1 MDIYTHLIKDYEARL
16 KDTLLENSD
25 IKQTITNIVFKLS
38 MLSKNMKNSSNT
50 EIDENIRNNNQEF
63 IKNLPFETIYSKLD
77 DFLKLKFSLIEE
89 FINKKTKKSSIF
101 NETNLNTT
109 FTIDDDDEDDSLN
122 ESIKNSNST
131 KLKND
136 SSLNLTTQNEIEFY
150 KNEINEYKQII
161 KTQSEM
167 INSFN
172 QNLTISN
179 DKSISFIEIEANSI
193 IEERTK
199 LSEEKK
205 LYYKQKLQFE
215 EEKLRYNQALL
226 QLTKQVSVQKTY
238 FILYKFLN
246 IYIYSIE
253 KIIRGGK
260 KRIL

>member
-77 DFLKLKFSLIEE
+77 DFLKLKFSHIEE
-89 FINKKTKKSSIF
+89 LINKKTQKTSTF

-109 FTIDDDDEDDSLN
+109 FTIEDDDDSLN
-122 ESIKNSNST
+122 ESINNSNST

-226 QLTKQVSVQKTY
+226 QLTKQVSVQNIY
-238 FILYKFLN
+238 FILYNFFKLF
-246 IYIYSIE
+246 IYSLE
-253 KIIRGGK
+253 KIFRGGK